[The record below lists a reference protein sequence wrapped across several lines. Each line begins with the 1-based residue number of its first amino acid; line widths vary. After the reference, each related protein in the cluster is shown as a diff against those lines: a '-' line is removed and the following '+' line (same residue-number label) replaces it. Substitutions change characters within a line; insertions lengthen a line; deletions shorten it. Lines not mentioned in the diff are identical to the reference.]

1 MSYEAIYKR
10 FQPSVPLVE
19 NMSMPV
25 INVIGSIAQPVAPAL
40 QNTPCEE
47 LADRF
52 DLEPDSFAIAVV
64 NGATNQPIGLVTRQ
78 AFTTLFASR
87 FGRSLYRRKPIS
99 DIMQQMPLIVDV
111 MASVDDVEQII
122 AMHHPEA
129 LSSGFIV
136 TENDQYKGICSAL
149 LLLRLSIQRTRSQN
163 QQLDDARRLAE
174 QANSSKSLFLAN
186 MSHELR
192 TPLNAIIGFS
202 EIMDGE
208 MFGSIGNAN
217 YLEYAGDIMK
227 SGKHLLSIV
236 NDVLDMSKIEQGMF
250 DLNIE
255 PVDVKNLVMETI
267 HFFRNAAEKA
277 KINLET
283 KFTVNQAK
291 IDADARAI
299 KQILINLVSNAI
311 KFTSPG
317 GNVRIQ
323 VDTNRSGGILLSV
336 KDNGSGIASKDIEH
350 IMEPFTQAEN
360 SMNKTHQGTGLGLTL
375 VKALAGL
382 HKANVKLDSTE
393 GFGTIVTV
401 NFPSNPK
408 NWTANFPEH
417 PH

>member
-1 MSYEAIYKR
+1 
-10 FQPSVPLVE
+10 
-19 NMSMPV
+19 MPV
-25 INVIGSIAQPVAPAL
+25 INAIGSIAQPVPPSSE
-40 QNTPCEE
+40 NTPCED

-52 DLEPDSFAIAVV
+52 DIEVDSFAIAVV
-64 NGATNQPIGLVTRQ
+64 NNVTNQPIGLVTRET
-78 AFTTLFASR
+78 FTTLFASR

-99 DIMQQMPLIVDV
+99 DIMQPMPLTVDMMV
-111 MASVDDVEQII
+111 SVDDVEQTI

-136 TENDQYKGICSAL
+136 TENGRYKGICSAL

-202 EIMDGE
+202 EIMDGQ
-208 MFGSIGNAN
+208 MFGPMGNAN
-217 YLEYAGDIMK
+217 YQEYVGDIMK

-250 DLNIE
+250 ELNIE
-255 PVDVKNLVMETI
+255 TVDINELVVEII
-267 HFFRNAAEKA
+267 HFFRNAADKA
-277 KINLET
+277 KINLDAV
-283 KFTVNQAK
+283 FNINQPQ
-291 IDADARAI
+291 IDADTRAV
-299 KQILINLVSNAI
+299 KQIIINLVSNAI
-311 KFTSPG
+311 KFTNPG
-317 GNVRIQ
+317 GYVHIT
-323 VDTNRSGGILLSV
+323 VDKNLIGGISLSV
-336 KDNGSGIASKDIEH
+336 KDNGSGIASKDMEH

-382 HKANVKLDSTE
+382 HGADVKLDSTE
-393 GFGTIVTV
+393 GLGTKVTV
-401 NFPSNPK
+401 NFPKKFK
-408 NWTANFPEH
+408 NMTEDFPE
-417 PH
+417 